1 VSCAGSAAN
10 AADLTENRHARGAGQ
25 RPVREGDTL
34 LLMLDCERGCLSA
47 YLNGA
52 RLGRL
57 LRAPA
62 QLAAQM
68 PLAWMVEL
76 REPGDAVQVA
86 LRLPPPGAAEAED
99 AEELPAAMGGGGR
112 PRGAGAAAG
121 LGGYEL
127 DAGTAAAAAAGAE
140 ARAARRGG
148 CVCGAVRRLGVSA
161 YLLLCGGG
169 AVALLACVAVRAPD
183 AFLFDAT
190 VLAHLGAAGSSH
202 HPHPPTVATAA
213 ASPPMRRGWRRRT
226 SEHMC
231 VMMGVAV

>member
-1 VSCAGSAAN
+1 MRRVLGENHKDYLDACKRLDGYLVQRQVVRTSSRRIQRAWSVKQEHRQALLAA
-10 AADLTENRHARGAGQ
+10 
-25 RPVREGDTL
+25 
-34 LLMLDCERGCLSA
+34 
-47 YLNGA
+47 GA
-52 RLGRL
+52 RATHRCANG
-57 LRAPA
+57 
-62 QLAAQM
+62 
-68 PLAWMVEL
+68 
-76 REPGDAVQVA
+76 
-86 LRLPPPGAAEAED
+86 LPPP
-99 AEELPAAMGGGGR
+99 P
-112 PRGAGAAAG
+112 
-121 LGGYEL
+121 
-127 DAGTAAAAAAGAE
+127 AAAAAAAAE
-140 ARAARRGG
+140 ARGSARCGG

>member
-1 VSCAGSAAN
+1 M
-10 AADLTENRHARGAGQ
+10 
-25 RPVREGDTL
+25 REGDTL

-99 AEELPAAMGGGGR
+99 AEELLIAAMGEMGGGAP

-121 LGGYEL
+121 PGGYEL
-127 DAGTAAAAAAGAE
+127 DAGTAAAAAAAG
-140 ARAARRGG
+140 ARAAGSAASCCCCGG
-148 CVCGAVRRLGVSA
+148 CVCGVVRRLGASA

-190 VLAHLGAAGSSH
+190 VLAHLGAGSSH
-202 HPHPPTVATAA
+202 HPHPRQRQPPPLLRHPCAKDGAVAR
-213 ASPPMRRGWRRRT
+213 AST
-226 SEHMC
+226 C
-231 VMMGVAV
+231 V